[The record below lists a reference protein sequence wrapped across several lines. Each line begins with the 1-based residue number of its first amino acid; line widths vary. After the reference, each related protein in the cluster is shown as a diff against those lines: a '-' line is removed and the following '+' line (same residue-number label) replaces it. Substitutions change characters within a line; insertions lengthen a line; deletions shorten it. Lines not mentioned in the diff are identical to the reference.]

1 MEKKSMKS
9 LIHFIIGFAI
19 MIGFRFVPVGVL
31 PEVTAVGLQVLGV
44 FIGTI
49 YLWTTV
55 DPILGSITSMVMLG
69 FTDWAAMNYV
79 LLQGFGN
86 AVLVQCLFL
95 MIIMG
100 GLTDR
105 KINAYI
111 ARFILT
117 RKMIEGKPWVFTGA
131 IVFGSY
137 LMSVFVGCFAPIFLF
152 WPVLTS
158 VYEDV
163 GFKKTDLYP
172 KLMTI
177 MVVMA
182 ALVGFPVPPY
192 MGNGLALIG
201 FWQGIVGNA
210 MQNGAQIAGATIN
223 TGTYFVS
230 LLILGGIL
238 LLVLILLMKF
248 VFKPDVRPLEMVN
261 TEMLNKNPLPPMDF
275 AQKAY
280 SVVYVIMILCMLL
293 PTLIPGVPFLQFLQ
307 TNTYGI
313 GLVIT
318 VILLVIRHNGEPL
331 LRFNPV
337 MATKINWGTYFI
349 IAAALIIG
357 TALTS
362 SPIEGTT
369 QATGI
374 TEFLNAILSPIFSG
388 MSGTMFT
395 VVILLAAVVLT
406 NICNSLVIGM
416 ILQPV
421 ILSYCATSG
430 AAAAPI
436 ITLLIFTVL
445 LSAAITPA
453 ASPFAAMMFGNKE
466 FLTNGDIYKYC
477 TIMVVA
483 EFVIIAVIGIPFI
496 SIVM

>member
-1 MEKKSMKS
+1 MEKKSMKT

-19 MIGFRFVPVGVL
+19 MIGFRFIPAGVL
-31 PEVTAVGLQVLGV
+31 PQVTPVGLQVLGV
-44 FIGTI
+44 FVGTI

-55 DPILGSITSMVMLG
+55 DPILGSIASIVMLG
-69 FTDWAAMNYV
+69 FTDWASMNYV
-79 LLQGFGN
+79 LLQAFGN
-86 AVLVQCLFL
+86 PVLVQCLFL

-105 KINAYI
+105 RINAYI

-117 RKMIEGKPWVFTGA
+117 RKMIEGKPWIFTGA

-158 VYEDV
+158 VYEEV
-163 GFKKTDLYP
+163 GFKKSDLYP

-201 FWQGIVGNA
+201 FWQGIAGNA

-223 TGTYFVS
+223 TGTYFVG
-230 LLILGGIL
+230 LLALGAVL
-238 LLVLILLMKF
+238 LLALILLMKF
-248 VFKPDVRPLEMVN
+248 VFKPDVKPLQTV
-261 TEMLNKNPLPPMDF
+261 TIEMLNKNPLPPMDF

-280 SVVYVIMILCMLL
+280 SVVYVCMILCMLL
-293 PTLIPGVPFLQFLQ
+293 PTLISGVPILQFIQ
-307 TNTYGI
+307 NNTYGL
-313 GLVIT
+313 GLVFT
-318 VILLVIRHNGEPL
+318 VVLLIIKHNGESL

-337 MATKINWGTYFI
+337 MSTKINWGTYYI
-349 IAAALIIG
+349 IGAAMIIG

-362 SPIEGTT
+362 SPVEGVT

-374 TEFLNAILSPIFSG
+374 TEFLNAILSPIFTG
-388 MSGTMFT
+388 MSGTIFT
-395 VVILLAAVVLT
+395 IVIMITAVVLT

-421 ILSYCATSG
+421 ILSYCVQSG
-430 AAAAPI
+430 AEAAPI
-436 ITLLIFTVL
+436 ITLLIFIVL

-466 FLTNGDIYKYC
+466 FLSNGDIYKYC
-477 TIMVVA
+477 SIMVVV
-483 EFVIIAVIGIPFI
+483 ELVLTIVIGIPFI
-496 SIVM
+496 SIIM

>member
-9 LIHFIIGFAI
+9 VIHFIIGFAI
-19 MIGFRFVPVGVL
+19 MIAFRFVPTGVL
-31 PEVTAVGLQVLGV
+31 PEVTEVGLQVLGV

-55 DPILGSITSMVMLG
+55 DPILGSVTSIVMLG

-79 LLQGFGN
+79 LCQCFGN

-117 RKMIEGKPWVFTGA
+117 RKVIEGRPWIFTGA

-158 VYEDV
+158 VYDDV

-201 FWQGIVGNA
+201 FWQGISGNA
-210 MQNGAQIAGATIN
+210 IANGAKIAGATIN
-223 TGTYFVS
+223 TGTYFVG
-230 LLILGGIL
+230 LLVLGAAL
-238 LLVLILLMKF
+238 LLALILLMKF
-248 VFKPDVRPLEMVN
+248 VFKPDVKPLETV
-261 TEMLNKNPLPPMDF
+261 TIEMLNKNPLPPMDF
-275 AQKAY
+275 SQKAY

-293 PTLIPGVPFLQFLQ
+293 PTLIPGVPILQFIQ
-307 TNTYGI
+307 NNTYGL
-313 GLVIT
+313 GLVFVT
-318 VILLVIRHNGEPL
+318 VLLVIKHNGESL
-331 LRFNPV
+331 LRFNQV

-349 IAAALIIG
+349 IGAAMIIG

-362 SPIEGTT
+362 SPVEGVT

-374 TEFLNAILSPIFSG
+374 TAFINAILSPIFSG
-388 MSGTMFT
+388 MSGTIFT
-395 VVILLAAVVLT
+395 IFILIAAVLLT

-421 ILSYCATSG
+421 ILSYCVQSG

-445 LSAAITPA
+445 LTAAITPA

-477 TIMVVA
+477 SIMVIVEVA
-483 EFVIIAVIGIPFI
+483 LIIVVGIPFV
-496 SIVM
+496 SIIM

>member
-1 MEKKSMKS
+1 MEKKNMKT

-19 MIGFRFVPVGVL
+19 MIGFRFIPTGVL
-31 PEVTAVGLQVLGV
+31 PQVTGVGLQVLGV
-44 FIGTI
+44 FVGTI

-55 DPILGSITSMVMLG
+55 DPILGSIASIAMLG
-69 FTDWAAMNYV
+69 LTDWASMNYV

-86 AVLVQCLFL
+86 VVLVQCLFL

-117 RKMIEGKPWVFTGA
+117 RKIIEGRPWIFTGA

-158 VYEDV
+158 VYEEV

-201 FWQGIVGNA
+201 FWQGIAGNA
-210 MQNGAQIAGATIN
+210 MQNGAQIAGAAIN
-223 TGTYFVS
+223 TGTYFVG
-230 LLILGGIL
+230 LLILGAIL
-238 LLVLILLMKF
+238 LLALILVMKF
-248 VFKPDVRPLEMVN
+248 VFKPDVKPLQTV
-261 TEMLNKNPLPPMDF
+261 TIEMLNKNPLPPMDF

-280 SVVYVIMILCMLL
+280 SIVYVIMILCMLL
-293 PTLIPGVPFLQFLQ
+293 PTLIPGVPFLQFIQ
-307 TNTYGI
+307 DNTYGI
-313 GLVIT
+313 GLIVT
-318 VILLVIRHNGEPL
+318 VVLLVIKHNGESL
-331 LRFNPV
+331 LRFNEV

-357 TALTS
+357 TALTA
-362 SPIEGTT
+362 SPVEGVT

-374 TEFLNAILSPIFSG
+374 TEFLNAVLSPIFTG

-395 VVILLAAVVLT
+395 VVILITAVVLT

-421 ILSYCATSG
+421 ILSYCVQSG

-445 LSAAITPA
+445 LTAAITPA

-466 FLTNGDIYKYC
+466 FLSNGDIYKYC
-477 TIMVVA
+477 SIMVVV
-483 EFVIIAVIGIPFI
+483 ELVLIIVVGIPFI
-496 SIVM
+496 SVLM